1 MSNTDIE
8 AENTAF
14 SIFAAARECPERL
27 CVRAFGRDYTFAEVA
42 ECVRQDLK
50 TLELPAAG
58 RPYILKA
65 KSDLETLVRI
75 YALLENRTPMLLL
88 SPKLTEVEVKD
99 FEALADSISAPLP
112 EDAVAVL
119 FTSGTTGRSKPAILT
134 RRSLQANAKG
144 VSSHIDLT
152 PDDVWQLSIS
162 PARVGGF
169 GIITR
174 SLYCRSAVALAPVYS
189 AQNYLEAIER
199 DGITIASLVPTMLSD
214 MLDVRPDW
222 RPQAPLRLVLIGGAA
237 FPRSVRKRASL
248 AGVPVVT
255 TYAMTETASTV
266 AMSAMEKRFEA
277 DTGGNLP
284 LEGVEMKSLEGELF
298 VRGDMVMAGYW
309 GLEPLAANEWLDT
322 GDRARTL
329 PDGSFEILGRKSDVL
344 VSGGE
349 KVYPDEVQ
357 KALESIDGIRQAW
370 VAGLPDEKWGVIVT
384 ALLVAENA
392 PIAKDKLVS
401 ELKNR
406 LARYKCPRRI
416 AWVEAIPKTKEGKY
430 AVTSSVLRAL
440 PLETVHYTSLNNQD

>member
-8 AENTAF
+8 VAETAF

-65 KSDLETLVRI
+65 RSDFATLVRI
-75 YALLENRTPMLLL
+75 YALLEKRIPMLLL
-88 SPKLTEVEVKD
+88 SPKLTDIEVAE
-99 FEALADSISAPLP
+99 FEALAQSIRDPLP
-112 EDAVAVL
+112 PEAVAVL

-134 RRSLQANAKG
+134 QKALLANAKG
-144 VSSHIDLT
+144 VSRHIGLT
-152 PDDVWQLSIS
+152 PEDVWQLSIS

-174 SLYCRSAVALAPVYS
+174 SLYCRSAVALAPAYS
-189 AQNYLEAIER
+189 AQNYLEAIEKDR
-199 DGITIASLVPTMLSD
+199 ITIASLVPTMLSD

-222 RPQAPLRLVLIGGAA
+222 HPRAPLRLVLIGGAA
-237 FPRSVRKRASL
+237 FPKSVRQRAAS

-266 AMSAMEKRFEA
+266 AMSAMHRRFDA

-284 LEGVEMKSLEGELF
+284 LEDVEMKSLEGELF

-309 GLEPLAANEWLDT
+309 GLKPLEVNEWLDT
-322 GDRARTL
+322 GDRARETS
-329 PDGSFEILGRKSDVL
+329 DGGFEILGRKSDVL

-384 ALLVAENA
+384 ALLVADSE
-392 PIAKDKLVS
+392 PISRDRLVK
-401 ELKNR
+401 ELKTR

-416 AWVEAIPKTKEGKY
+416 AWVAAIPKTKEGKY
-430 AVTSSVLRAL
+430 AVTSDVMRAL
-440 PLETVHYTSLNNQD
+440 PLETVHYTSLNNKD